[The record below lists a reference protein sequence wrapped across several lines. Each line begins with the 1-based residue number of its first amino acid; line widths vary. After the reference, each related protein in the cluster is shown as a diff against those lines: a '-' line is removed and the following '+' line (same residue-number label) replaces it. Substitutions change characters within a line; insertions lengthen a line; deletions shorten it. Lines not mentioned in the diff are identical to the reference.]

1 MTSKREPLM
10 PRKPAFG
17 LTPER
22 LKQRAA
28 IAAAFVARNKARWG
42 RGEDPPAAMPAL
54 VEPRPKGPKL
64 SGGAA
69 VALTFDEPT

>member
-1 MTSKREPLM
+1 M
-10 PRKPAFG
+10 PRKPAFV
-17 LTPER
+17 LSPEQVR
-22 LKQRAA
+22 KRQAHFEAVLRA
-28 IAAAFVARNKARWG
+28 NKARKG

-69 VALTFDEPT
+69 AALTFDET

>member
-1 MTSKREPLM
+1 M
-10 PRKPAFG
+10 
-17 LTPER
+17 PER
-22 LKQRAA
+22 RSFLHKPDEVLSPEELDRRRAHL
-28 IAAAFVARNKARWG
+28 AAYVERNKVRKG

-69 VALTFDEPT
+69 VALTFEETT